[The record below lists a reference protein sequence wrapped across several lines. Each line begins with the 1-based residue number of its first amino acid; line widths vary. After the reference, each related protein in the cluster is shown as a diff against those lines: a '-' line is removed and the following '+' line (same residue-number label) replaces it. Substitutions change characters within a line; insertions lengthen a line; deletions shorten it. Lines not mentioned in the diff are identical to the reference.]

1 MIKIKLEK
9 NKSGKIIFKL
19 KIDDKDKDNVLFKRA
34 LMESKS
40 LKEKARYDYEVPLR
54 FFVPICNN
62 VDKENLKLD
71 KKTIL
76 SYLEFSDY
84 YDQNYYTDTEATAK
98 YMKKW
103 REEGCP
109 DIYKISIDEESH
121 EITKEVIFKRNEI
134 KVKNIH
140 L

>member
-1 MIKIKLEK
+1 
-9 NKSGKIIFKL
+9 
-19 KIDDKDKDNVLFKRA
+19 
-34 LMESKS
+34 MESKS

>member
-1 MIKIKLEK
+1 MIKVKLEK

-19 KIDDKDKDNVLFKRA
+19 KINDTDKGNVLFRRL
-34 LMESKS
+34 LMESKIIKGKS
-40 LKEKARYDYEVPLR
+40 TYDYEVPLR
-54 FFVPICNN
+54 FFIPICNN
-62 VDKENLKLD
+62 IDKENLKLD
-71 KKTIL
+71 KKSIL

-84 YDQNYYTDTEATAK
+84 YDKNYYTDVDATAK

-109 DIYKISIDEESH
+109 DIYRITIDQDNYD
-121 EITKEVIFKRNEI
+121 IKKEVAFKRHKI
-134 KVKNIH
+134 KIKEFT

>member
-19 KIDDKDKDNVLFKRA
+19 KIDDSDKDNIFFKRA
-34 LMESKS
+34 LMEAKLIKGKS
-40 LKEKARYDYEVPLR
+40 GYEYEVPLR
-54 FFVPICNN
+54 FFIPICNN
-62 VDKENLKLD
+62 VDKKNIKLD
-71 KKTIL
+71 KKSVL

-84 YDQNYYTDTEATAK
+84 YDENYYNDIEATAK

-109 DIYKISIDEESH
+109 EIYKITIDKETY
-121 EITKEVIFKRNEI
+121 EITKEIIFKKNKILI
-134 KVKNIH
+134 KDIN